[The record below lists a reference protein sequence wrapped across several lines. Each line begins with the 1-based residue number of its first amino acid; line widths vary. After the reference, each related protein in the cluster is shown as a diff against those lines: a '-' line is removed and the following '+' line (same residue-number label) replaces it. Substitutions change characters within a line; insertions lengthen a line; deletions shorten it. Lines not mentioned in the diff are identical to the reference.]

1 MRISLGS
8 ALGLLIALPVGAAA
22 QNVDSLVGVLAS
34 PSVYARAQAVARLN
48 LVPLQALPAG
58 AREAMIRLLEREAT
72 GQVTYG
78 ETTGPDDE
86 TYAEYVVD
94 LARGVLRLRDPSA
107 VRGIAFLGI
116 ETSRAAQEFIAA
128 RGAAAIPV
136 LDEVWAAKERARPSG
151 TAKVCA
157 RRWPS
162 GS

>member
-58 AREAMIRLLEREAT
+58 AREAMIQLLEREAT

-86 TYAEYVVD
+86 THAEYVID
-94 LARGVLRLRDPSA
+94 LARGVLRLHDPSA
-107 VRGIAFLGI
+107 VRGIGSI
-116 ETSRAAQEFIAA
+116 D
-128 RGAAAIPV
+128 V
-136 LDEVWAAKERARPSG
+136 ERCSVRSI
-151 TAKVCA
+151 C
-157 RRWPS
+157 S
-162 GS
+162 